1 MAQKRVTSSVPRAQF
16 CFLLWLALVISML
29 CRVTCIV
36 TIRNWTAFTTITVTP
51 SPDGNTDELE
61 PVEWMQYTCT
71 GNGRS
76 GMFTIA
82 NHKSDNVV
90 TLLLYDGQNV
100 ALVDNISDSI
110 DGILVDDKGR
120 KIQTLFINL

>member
-1 MAQKRVTSSVPRAQF
+1 MLR
-16 CFLLWLALVISML
+16 LALVVSML
-29 CRVTCIV
+29 CRATCVV

-51 SPDGNTDELE
+51 NPDGASEELE
-61 PVEWMQYTCT
+61 PTVWMQYTCT

-76 GMFTIA
+76 GMFTLA

-90 TLLLYDGQNV
+90 TILLYEGQIV
-100 ALVDNISDSI
+100 ALLDNISDSI
-110 DGILVDDKGR
+110 DGILVDDKGH